1 MEALLANAYLMNS
14 EQAKQIPLDDLLG
27 TLGHMPKSQRG
38 TDMWYLSPF
47 RDEQTASFKLNKRLN
62 TWYDFGLGQG
72 GTVIDFV
79 CTYYNDTVKQALERL
94 EQSTFSS
101 SILPSPNT
109 RPHLS
114 RPQTTN
120 PQQTKLAEEKKK
132 AFVLEAVTAISESAL
147 LQYLQSR
154 CINLNIAKQ
163 YLKQVYFRY
172 GEQGHRQYA
181 LGFANDA
188 GCYELRNARFK
199 GFIAPPNTTSRK
211 TVTSINIHSGGSV
224 AVFEGFTDFLSF
236 LTDRNITE
244 LQNSVI
250 VLNSVSAYKQ
260 CQQLLQQHTFSK
272 VYFFLDNDQAG
283 KDTLNKLTSDLQ
295 VEWVDMSQ
303 HYAEYEDYNAYL
315 QSKHHPK

>member
-1 MEALLANAYLMNS
+1 MNS
-14 EQAKQIPLDDLLG
+14 NQAKQIPLEDLLG
-27 TLGHMPKSQRG
+27 TLGHTPKSQRG
-38 TDMWYLSPF
+38 TDIWYHSPF
-47 RDEQTASFKLNKRLN
+47 RNEQTASFKLNKRLN

-94 EQSTFSS
+94 ERSAFNSTV
-101 SILPSPNT
+101 LPAHNT

-114 RPQTTN
+114 KPQTTN
-120 PQQTKLAEEKKK
+120 PHQTRLAEEKKK
-132 AFVLEAVTAISESAL
+132 AFVLEAVTAISEPAL
-147 LQYLQSR
+147 LQYLESR

-172 GEQGHRQYA
+172 GEQDHRQYA

-188 GCYELRNARFK
+188 GCYELRNAKFK
-199 GFIAPPNTTSRK
+199 GFIAPPDTSSRK
-211 TVTSINIHSGGSV
+211 TITSINVKNGNKL
-224 AVFEGFTDFLSF
+224 AVFEGFMDFLSF

-260 CQQLLQQHTFSK
+260 CQQLLQKHTFSK

-283 KDTLNKLTSDLQ
+283 KDTLHKLTSELQ
-295 VEWVDMSQ
+295 SEWVDMSQ
-303 HYAEYEDYNAYL
+303 HYAEHEDYNAYL
-315 QSKHHPK
+315 QAKQQTK